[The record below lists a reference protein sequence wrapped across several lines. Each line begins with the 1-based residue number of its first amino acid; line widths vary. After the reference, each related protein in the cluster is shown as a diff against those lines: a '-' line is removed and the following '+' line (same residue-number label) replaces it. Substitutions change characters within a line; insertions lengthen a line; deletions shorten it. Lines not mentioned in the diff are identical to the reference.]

1 MKLALLILGAL
12 VALFVLFIAWRIYA
26 THAGTRR
33 TYLRLAAKIAPV
45 NQALQEGRVPRQI
58 DLDVFAA
65 DRTTRKVLYEA
76 LEAHNRLDL
85 FPAAFRTQ
93 EALAEADLAAWL
105 SHPNELG
112 APPDEIELIEK
123 TPAPGL
129 DGQVY
134 YVFRFRVRAP
144 HWAANDGWMAGV
156 AGPYDNRGELAAHG
170 RGTFSRFEADDSRT
184 PEEHVLVTHRLVIE
198 RRAS

>member
-1 MKLALLILGAL
+1 MSIALLILGAL
-12 VALFVLFIAWRIYA
+12 VALFVLFVVWRIYA

-45 NQALQEGRVPRQI
+45 NQALQEGRTPRQV

-65 DRTTRKVLYEA
+65 DRTTRKVLYET
-76 LEAHNRLDL
+76 LEAHDRLDL
-85 FPAAFRTQ
+85 FPDAFRTQ

-105 SHPNELG
+105 SHPNEMG
-112 APPDEIELIEK
+112 APPDEIELMD
-123 TPAPGL
+123 TAAAPGR

-134 YVFRFRVRAP
+134 YVFRFRMRAP
-144 HWAANDGWMAGV
+144 HWAAGDGWMAGV
-156 AGPYDNRGELAAHG
+156 AGPYDLQGSLTTHG
-170 RGTFSRFEADDSRT
+170 RGTFSRFEAYDSR
-184 PEEHVLVTHRLVIE
+184 PSEEHVLVTHRLVIE